1 MRSREYFTVGRV
13 ATILTLFPWVV
24 IFILI
29 EATIIVES
37 FQIQN
42 RVKNQAQS
50 RHCRF
55 NGPDL
60 LPVTIRTT
68 TSLAPIP
75 TSSTVLYNRL
85 PILDQWKVLTN
96 GRVVGTV
103 KNHPTIPDGD
113 IITTSPILR
122 PDLAERRKI
131 VSTASGSKYLLGVP
145 GVRKD
150 TKNKTISIQELQ
162 KRSRVAFE
170 LSKDVVGDDTR
181 QYLLAGKPTK
191 STSGKSTIYKAFAS
205 DDDGLPIGE
214 PLAVKMST
222 NWEALEREADNYARI
237 TKAGLLRGQF
247 VSLLDF
253 LPTASII
260 SKKFISMSAL
270 VMERGVVDL
279 KRYVAMNG
287 KLEGK
292 ELRDA
297 ASAAAQCI
305 QAIHGSGLVWTDM
318 KTENFVVT
326 GTGEFKGIDLESA
339 MPVKDNPVDYS
350 PEGTPPEFARA
361 FLAGE
366 GPYFILQYN
375 YDIWSLG
382 MLFYELSTGKGYFDG
397 KSPVQIT
404 KTLRD
409 GPIIDLSAMPDVQL
423 RDLTAKCLQLDPKK
437 RPSILQVLLHPYF
450 LSTGFGPFAFNR

>member
-1 MRSREYFTVGRV
+1 MWFRERGPV
-13 ATILTLFPWVV
+13 LFSIIRLSLIV
-24 IFILI
+24 ILI
-29 EATIIVES
+29 LRIDLCAS
-37 FQIQN
+37 FQVYGGSGKQTLQ
-42 RVKNQAQS
+42 RLS
-50 RHCRF
+50 
-55 NGPDL
+55 NGAS
-60 LPVTIRTT
+60 PVLKSILNPKSLMPTS
-68 TSLAPIP
+68 TSLF
-75 TSSTVLYNRL
+75 NRL

-122 PDLAERRKI
+122 PEMAERRKV

-150 TKNKTISIQELQ
+150 TKNKTITIQELQ
-162 KRSRVAFE
+162 KQSRVAFD
-170 LSKDVVGDDTR
+170 LSKDVVGDDVR
-181 QYLLAGKPTK
+181 QYLLAGKPRK
-191 STSGKSTIYKAFAS
+191 STSGKSMIYKAFAS
-205 DDDGLPIGE
+205 DEDGLPKGD

-237 TKAGLLRGQF
+237 TKAGLWRGQF
-247 VSLLDF
+247 VSLLDY
-253 LPTASII
+253 LPTASVI
-260 SKKFISMSAL
+260 SKKFANMGAL
-270 VMERGVVDL
+270 VMERGVVDV
-279 KRYVAMNG
+279 KRYISMNG

-297 ASAAAQCI
+297 VASAAQCI

-318 KTENFVVT
+318 KSENFVVT
-326 GTGEFKGIDLESA
+326 GTGEFRGIDLESA

-350 PEGTPPEFARA
+350 PESTPPEFARA

-404 KTLRD
+404 KALRD
-409 GPIIDLSAMPDVQL
+409 GPIIDCSDIQDPLL
-423 RDLTAKCLQLDPKK
+423 RDLTEKCLQLDPQK
-437 RPSILQVLLHPYF
+437 RLSIIQVLLHPYF
-450 LSTGFGPFAFNR
+450 LTTGIGPFSFNR